1 MRNSSLSQGSVT
13 FGAGWIRVFF
23 PIIHEIIEKLPLQE
37 VHLPPT
43 VETLS
48 FRDHDRGA
56 LGRDFTGRSR
66 QCFQTPMAAR
76 MKPADHCQCRV
87 IKLYAAR
94 TALADQC
101 HSLLPPRNTTWA
113 LLSWGTYLP
122 SHHSFIVFKFSLPI
136 RWQA

>member
-48 FRDHDRGA
+48 FA
-56 LGRDFTGRSR
+56 T
-66 QCFQTPMAAR
+66 TTVAR
-76 MKPADHCQCRV
+76 
-87 IKLYAAR
+87 
-94 TALADQC
+94 
-101 HSLLPPRNTTWA
+101 
-113 LLSWGTYLP
+113 
-122 SHHSFIVFKFSLPI
+122 
-136 RWQA
+136 